1 MAEIKEACDKDDEI
15 KYLYPKN
22 TPKFVLP
29 STRLED
35 DLKCLMDIFKEEYPV
50 VRHVRTSLILVA
62 YYGFGDASGSGF
74 GTSIQH
80 KSGLK
85 VRHGI

>member
-1 MAEIKEACDKDDEI
+1 MAEIKEACDKDDEM

-35 DLKCLMDIFKEEYPV
+35 DLRCLMDIFKEEN
-50 VRHVRTSLILVA
+50 
-62 YYGFGDASGSGF
+62 
-74 GTSIQH
+74 Q
-80 KSGLK
+80 
-85 VRHGI
+85 